1 MQPPLVSVAHFR
13 MAMVLHCHINGQFFH
28 FQCMQYVFAIIPKNP
43 LDSVIDNSRV
53 VSPVFSYLKYSL
65 ANTWTTVLHNL
76 YIDLM
81 QVDLLMRIYSS
92 TRSSDA
98 PHTSIL
104 TAAMYFQYESETKFT
119 YGILLQIEIIIIT
132 PHLCYLFFNG
142 QSWTSKYM

>member
-76 YIDLM
+76 YIDLR
-81 QVDLLMRIYSS
+81 QVDLLTRMYSS
-92 TRSSDA
+92 TRSPDT

-104 TAAMYFQYESETKFT
+104 TAAMYLQYEKWNQIYIWYPSSNWNNHHNTSLVLL
-119 YGILLQIEIIIIT
+119 IL
-132 PHLCYLFFNG
+132 
-142 QSWTSKYM
+142 